1 MKELFQRIKL
11 DVIIGAVCCIA
22 FGIVLILWPTEVTT
36 IACKMI
42 AAVIAV
48 LGLVTLISYLLN
60 TKEKHRINL
69 PLGLVLLFIGI
80 WIFLKPNSIQSML
93 LIGIGAVLFVHGFE
107 DFKYALETRRYG
119 YEFYWVIL
127 LMSVVGMGLG
137 IACIVD
143 SFGVISVALAFV
155 GLALIYD
162 GITDIWI
169 VSRIA
174 KTAKS
179 VKQQVDEF
187 HVVETEAEVIT
198 EDVTE
203 ESEM

>member
-93 LIGIGAVLFVHGFE
+93 LIGIGVVLFVHGFE
-107 DFKYALETRRYG
+107 DFKYALESRRYG

>member
-69 PLGLVLLFIGI
+69 PHGLVLLFIGI

-93 LIGIGAVLFVHGFE
+93 LIGIGDVLFVHSFE
-107 DFKYALETRRYG
+107 DLKYALETRRYG

>member
-93 LIGIGAVLFVHGFE
+93 LIGIGVVLFVHGFE

>member
-1 MKELFQRIKL
+1 
-11 DVIIGAVCCIA
+11 
-22 FGIVLILWPTEVTT
+22 
-36 IACKMI
+36 
-42 AAVIAV
+42 
-48 LGLVTLISYLLN
+48 
-60 TKEKHRINL
+60 
-69 PLGLVLLFIGI
+69 
-80 WIFLKPNSIQSML
+80 
-93 LIGIGAVLFVHGFE
+93 
-107 DFKYALETRRYG
+107 
-119 YEFYWVIL
+119 
-127 LMSVVGMGLG
+127 MSVVGMGLG

>member
-11 DVIIGAVCCIA
+11 DVIIGAVCCIV

-93 LIGIGAVLFVHGFE
+93 LIGIGVVLFVHGFE

-155 GLALIYD
+155 GVALIYD

-174 KTAKS
+174 KTAKT

-187 HVVETEAEVIT
+187 HAVETEAEVIT

>member
-48 LGLVTLISYLLN
+48 LGLATLISYLLN

-93 LIGIGAVLFVHGFE
+93 LIGIGVVLFVHGFE

>member
-69 PLGLVLLFIGI
+69 PIGLVLLFIGI

-93 LIGIGAVLFVHGFE
+93 LIGIGVVLFVHGFE

>member
-11 DVIIGAVCCIA
+11 DVIIGAVCCIV

-93 LIGIGAVLFVHGFE
+93 LIGIGVVLFVHGFE

-155 GLALIYD
+155 GVALIYD

-174 KTAKS
+174 KTAKT

-187 HVVETEAEVIT
+187 YAVETEAEVIT